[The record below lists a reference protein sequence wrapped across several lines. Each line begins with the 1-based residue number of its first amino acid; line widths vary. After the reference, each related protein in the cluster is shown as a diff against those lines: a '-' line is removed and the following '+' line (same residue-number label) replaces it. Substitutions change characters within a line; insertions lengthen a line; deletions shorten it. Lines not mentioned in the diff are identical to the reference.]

1 MKINWGTSIVIA
13 FIGFISFIMYF
24 VITVNTDEKYD
35 YDLVTDEYYKEELRY
50 QTTIDKEKNSKAL
63 KQNVTWQKTEKG
75 MLITFPDAFD
85 YKHITGKL
93 FLYRPSNRQLDFEIP
108 ISLSSYNLL
117 IPDNRMLDGRW
128 NIYVDWEYQNMSY
141 LFKEELIY

>member
-75 MLITFPDAFD
+75 MLITFPDTFD